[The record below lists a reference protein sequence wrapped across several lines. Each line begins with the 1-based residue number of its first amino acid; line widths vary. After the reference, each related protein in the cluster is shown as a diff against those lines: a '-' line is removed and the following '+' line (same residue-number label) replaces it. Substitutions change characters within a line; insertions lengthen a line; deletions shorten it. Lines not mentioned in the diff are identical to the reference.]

1 MIPPP
6 PYVVFLADRYFPG
19 IWQFFMRAAP
29 QGLRSATA
37 GTSWYRTPDRNRD
50 LGSPDSQHLAGLAFD
65 VVGPDLSR
73 LGADL
78 RAAGFRVV
86 DYPGHVHA
94 QVLPASLAR
103 RSGLLDALGA

>member
-1 MIPPP
+1 VIPPP
-6 PYVVFLADRYFPG
+6 PYAVFLADRYFPG
-19 IWQFFMRAAP
+19 VWDFFMRAAP
-29 QGLRSATA
+29 QGLRTATA
-37 GTSWYRTPDRNRD
+37 ATSWYRSADHNRG

-73 LGADL
+73 LAADL

-86 DYPGHVHA
+86 PYASHVHA
-94 QVLPASLAR
+94 QVLPASVAR